1 MGSEA
6 VKRSQK
12 YNTKQS
18 QAIIGYI
25 ASLGGGHATVAEI
38 AKYFESVGSPIGL
51 ATIYRH
57 LDRLAEAGKVRK
69 YFIDGASSA
78 CYQHI
83 PDAGCAEHFHLKCDG
98 CGATLHLRCGM
109 LDKIPKHVYE
119 EHSFLINTNRMV
131 FYGKCA
137 ACQKDTANE

>member
-1 MGSEA
+1 M
-6 VKRSQK
+6 KRPPN

-25 ASLGGGHATVAEI
+25 ASLDGGHATVADI
-38 AKYFESVGSPIGL
+38 ARHFESVKSPIGL

-57 LDRLAEAGKVRK
+57 LDRLVETGKVRK
-69 YFIDGASSA
+69 YFIGGVSSA
-78 CYQHI
+78 CYQHV
-83 PDAGCAEHFHLKCDG
+83 PDDGCAEHFHLKCDG

-109 LDKIPKHVYE
+109 LDEIPKHVYE
-119 EHSFLINTNRMV
+119 EHSFRINTNKMI

-137 ACQKDTANE
+137 ACQKDIPHE